1 MDQALILPAFIAGAY
16 QRDPARIGLHPSF
29 VVISSEGEAIGCGK
43 GRCGSLRSLV
53 RAPLSDVWVLRAA
66 LGAGN
71 GWTGGECTGSP
82 TRPWGTTELTHVNF
96 GQVQG
101 MSTRAG
107 NVIFLTDI
115 LDEARERML
124 ELIHRNEAKLAEVD
138 DPHHVAEVMG
148 Q

>member
-1 MDQALILPAFIAGAY
+1 
-16 QRDPARIGLHPSF
+16 
-29 VVISSEGEAIGCGK
+29 
-43 GRCGSLRSLV
+43 
-53 RAPLSDVWVLRAA
+53 
-66 LGAGN
+66 
-71 GWTGGECTGSP
+71 
-82 TRPWGTTELTHVNF
+82 
-96 GQVQG
+96 